1 MLTTSSSDKTYNG
14 TKVTWIVFISL
25 IMFAAWSSYFQ
36 LEQFVRAHST
46 VFSKIRTQEIQA
58 VDGGVLE
65 EIYVKEGDLVHV
77 GQLLAKINSKRFEA
91 SSNEIKARVN
101 ALRAKIT
108 RLKAEIKDTVPQFD
122 NNLILNAPEIVDIER
137 TLYFSRK
144 QSLQND
150 VIALRQNLSIA
161 KSEQEIVLSLKRTGD
176 VDQMEVLNARKAVID
191 ADSKLKARIN
201 EYLEKASSEL
211 ADERDQLSQSLQIL
225 RQRTDLVEDSDV
237 IAQVPGYVKNIDV
250 NTLGAVLQTGQKL
263 MEIVPTEDVLLLEA
277 KVTPRDI
284 ADIKVGQTATLRLD
298 PFDASIYGTVNA
310 SVVFISADTVMD
322 EQPKQNNEQPSY
334 IVHLAVTSNEVITS
348 VGKSITLIPG
358 MTGQVDIKTGKR
370 SVLTYLLKPIVKTLN
385 QSFGE
390 K

>member
-36 LEQFVRAHST
+36 LEQFVRAQST

-65 EIYVKEGDLVHV
+65 EIHVKEGDLVHV

-161 KSEQEIVLSLKRTGD
+161 KSEQEIVLNLKRTGD

-237 IAQVPGYVKNIDV
+237 IAQVPGYVKNIYV

-322 EQPKQNNEQPSY
+322 DQPKQNNEQPSY

>member
-36 LEQFVRAHST
+36 LEQFVRAQST

-65 EIYVKEGDLVHV
+65 EIHVKEGDLVHV

-322 EQPKQNNEQPSY
+322 DQPKQNNEQPSY

>member
-36 LEQFVRAHST
+36 LEQFVRAQST

-65 EIYVKEGDLVHV
+65 EIHVKEGDLVHV

-310 SVVFISADTVMD
+310 SVVFISADTIMD
-322 EQPKQNNEQPSY
+322 DQPKQNNEQPSY